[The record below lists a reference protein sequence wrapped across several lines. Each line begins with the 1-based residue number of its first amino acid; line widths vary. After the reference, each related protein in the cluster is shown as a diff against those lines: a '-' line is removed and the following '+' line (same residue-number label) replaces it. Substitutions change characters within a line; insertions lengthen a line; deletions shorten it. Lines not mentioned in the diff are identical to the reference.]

1 MYKHILIATD
11 GSEVGLRAVSQG
23 LALAKATGAKV
34 TAVKVTGMWSA
45 YDIIGDKNPASKIQ
59 QFEEMAAAQAKHIL
73 DDVAAQAAKAGV
85 ACETVHVRDRPPADG
100 IMAVAKDKGADL
112 ICMGSHGRRGLDRL
126 LLGSQAHEVLTHAGI
141 SVLIC
146 R

>member
-11 GSEVGLRAVSQG
+11 GSEVGQRAVDQG
-23 LALAKATGAKV
+23 LALAKSAGAKI

-45 YDIIGDKNPASKIQ
+45 FDVMGENAVGKIQ
-59 QFEEMAAAQAKHIL
+59 QFEDMAAAQARKIL
-73 DDVAAQAAKAGV
+73 DAVAAQAKAAGV
-85 ACETVHVRDRPPADG
+85 ACETIHVRDRPPAEG
-100 IMAVAKDKGADL
+100 IMAVASEKDADL

-126 LLGSQAHEVLTHAGI
+126 LLGSQAHEVLTHSGV

>member
-1 MYKHILIATD
+1 MYQHILVATD
-11 GSEVGLRAVSQG
+11 GSEVGQRAVDQG
-23 LALAKATGAKV
+23 IDLAKSMAAKV

-45 YDIIGDKNPASKIQ
+45 YDIIGDKNPAHKIQ
-59 QFEEMAAAQAKHIL
+59 QFEELAAAQAKKIL
-73 DDVAAQAAKAGV
+73 EAVAAQANKAGV
-85 ACETVHVRDRPPADG
+85 ACQTVHVRDRPPADG
-100 IMAVAKDKGADL
+100 ILTVAKDEGADL

-126 LLGSQAHEVLTHAGI
+126 LLGSQAHEVLTHARV

>member
-11 GSEVGLRAVSQG
+11 GSQVGQRAVDQG
-23 LALAKATGAKV
+23 LDLAKVMGAKV

-45 YDIIGDKNPASKIQ
+45 FDVMGDKHAADKIQ
-59 QFEEMAAAQAKHIL
+59 KFEELASATAKDILERVAAQAKKI
-73 DDVAAQAAKAGV
+73 GV
-85 ACETVHVRDRPPADG
+85 ACETIHVPDRPPAEG
-100 IMAVAKDKGADL
+100 ILAVAKEKGTDL

-126 LLGSQAHEVLTHAGI
+126 ILGSQAHEVLTHASL

>member
-11 GSEVGLRAVSQG
+11 GSEVGQRAVDQG
-23 LALAKATGAKV
+23 LTIAKAMGARV

-45 YDIIGDKNPASKIQ
+45 FDVMGDKHAAEKIQ
-59 QFEEMAAAQAKHIL
+59 HFEEAAAASATKILEAVAAQAKS
-73 DDVAAQAAKAGV
+73 AGV
-85 ACETVHVRDRPPADG
+85 ACETVHVRDRPPAEG
-100 IMAVAKDKGADL
+100 ILAVAKENHVNL

-126 LLGSQAHEVLTHAGI
+126 LLGSQAHEVLTQAGV
-141 SVLIC
+141 SVLVC

>member
-11 GSEVGLRAVSQG
+11 GSEVGQRAVDQG
-23 LALAKATGAKV
+23 LSLAKSMGAKV

-45 YDIIGDKNPASKIQ
+45 YDIIGDKNPAGKIQ
-59 QFEEMAAAQAKHIL
+59 QFEQLAAEQAAKILDAVAAQAKS
-73 DDVAAQAAKAGV
+73 AGV
-85 ACETVHVRDRPPADG
+85 ACTTVHVRDRPPAEG
-100 IMAVAKDKGADL
+100 IMGVAKEKGVDL

>member
-11 GSEVGLRAVSQG
+11 GSEVGQRAVDQG
-23 LALAKATGAKV
+23 LDLAAKIGAKV

-45 YDIIGDKNPASKIQ
+45 YDIIGDKNPGGKIQ
-59 QFEEMAAAQAKHIL
+59 QFEELAASEAKKILDAVAAQAK
-73 DDVAAQAAKAGV
+73 KAGI
-85 ACETVHVRDRPPADG
+85 ACDTVHVRDRPPAEG
-100 IMAVAKDKGADL
+100 IIGVATDKRVDL

-126 LLGSQAHEVLTHAGI
+126 LLGSQAHEVLTHAGM

>member
-11 GSEVGLRAVSQG
+11 GSEVGQRAVDQG
-23 LALAKATGAKV
+23 LALAKSMGAKV

-45 YDIIGDKNPASKIQ
+45 YDIIGDKNPGAKIQ
-59 QFEEMAAAQAKHIL
+59 QFEQLAAEQATKILDAVAAQAK
-73 DDVAAQAAKAGV
+73 KAGIT
-85 ACETVHVRDRPPADG
+85 CETVHVRDRPPAEG
-100 IMAVAKDKGADL
+100 IMGVASDKAVDL

-126 LLGSQAHEVLTHAGI
+126 LLGSQAHEVLTHAGV

>member
-11 GSEVGLRAVSQG
+11 GSKVGQRAVDQG
-23 LALAKATGAKV
+23 LDLAKSMGAKV

-45 YDIIGDKNPASKIQ
+45 YDIIGDKNPAGKIH
-59 QFEEMAAAQAKHIL
+59 QFEELAAAEAKRIL
-73 DDVAAQAAKAGV
+73 DAVAAQAQKAGI
-85 ACETVHVRDRPPADG
+85 ACDTVHVRDRPPAEG
-100 IMAVAKDKGADL
+100 ILQVAKDKAADV

-126 LLGSQAHEVLTHAGI
+126 LLGSQAHEVLTHAGM